1 MIIDSNESMLN
12 NISINKGRLEA
23 YIGCG
28 MKKAEIIS
36 AFNTTSE
43 EMEKWCQENYN
54 GMNFNTV
61 FEVVRQMSRGIYLD
75 MMKDLGFKGN
85 PTAISIIDKVV
96 NSDDDNANTGMVF
109 NVNVKVESND
119 DKQCS

>member
-28 MKKAEIIS
+28 MKKTEIIS

-54 GMNFNTV
+54 GMNFSTV

-96 NSDDDNANTGMVF
+96 NSDDENANTGMVF